1 MAFRGETA
9 SLSSS
14 FNDLHGQGQGDAP
27 TGNSA
32 QDRVPDVLINDG
44 GQKEVDDD
52 DTILR
57 NMEISP
63 SVQGELWTASDVLKS
78 MGVNNLAFCRTV

>member
-44 GQKEVDDD
+44 RQREVDEEEE
-52 DTILR
+52 ILR
-57 NMEISP
+57 SMEISS
-63 SVQGELWTASDVLKS
+63 SVQGELWTAPDVPKS

>member
-63 SVQGELWTASDVLKS
+63 
-78 MGVNNLAFCRTV
+78 